1 MKCNV
6 LEYIRVPSTSY
17 SFVKTENHLQNKRL
31 QYACQYYN
39 FKFSFEQISKV
50 KAQLALEQ
58 NKQSSVDP
66 DDNVS
71 DIQPMIV
78 VEPVSDVDERKE
90 TLSGTENLQF
100 EDVSQPSS
108 VKDSPVLSPVE
119 IELVSDYD
127 HGNESGLDQ
136 VMVSKPSSPFS
147 SSTSSKVGHKSTN
160 ERQQLLQIV
169 TAQTQRLAQVKQNYL
184 AILKKKATL
193 RKKHISTN
201 KRSFVNVKAKNKGSP
216 KSLHLKP
223 RTSKTQSKTK
233 AAYPLVDPLPSQSV
247 NSSKPLEG
255 TSCNDQ
261 ISSKTNTNLVKSTDK
276 SEQLHLD
283 IVQVLDSLGVS
294 SLNKELVIDN
304 IKVNFFKNVML
315 FLFFD

>member
-1 MKCNV
+1 M
-6 LEYIRVPSTSY
+6 
-17 SFVKTENHLQNKRL
+17 
-31 QYACQYYN
+31 
-39 FKFSFEQISKV
+39 
-50 KAQLALEQ
+50 ALEQ
-58 NKQSSVDP
+58 NKQSCVNP
-66 DDNVS
+66 VDNVS

-90 TLSGTENLQF
+90 TMSGTENLHF

-160 ERQQLLQIV
+160 EKQQLLQIV
-169 TAQTQRLAQVKQNYL
+169 TAKTQQLAQVKQTYL

-193 RKKHISTN
+193 RKKHVSTN
-201 KRSFVNVKAKNKGSP
+201 KRSFVNVKAKNKSSP

-233 AAYPLVDPLPSQSV
+233 TADPLVDPLLSQSV
-247 NSSKPLEG
+247 NSSKPLGG

-261 ISSKTNTNLVKSTDK
+261 PSSKANTNLVEFTDN

-283 IVQVLDSLGVS
+283 IVQVLDSLGAA
-294 SLNKELVIDN
+294 SLDKELVIDN
-304 IKVNFFKNVML
+304 IKVKFLHDVML

>member
-1 MKCNV
+1 M
-6 LEYIRVPSTSY
+6 
-17 SFVKTENHLQNKRL
+17 
-31 QYACQYYN
+31 
-39 FKFSFEQISKV
+39 
-50 KAQLALEQ
+50 ALEQ
-58 NKQSSVDP
+58 DKRSCVDSV
-66 DDNVS
+66 DNVS
-71 DIQPMIV
+71 DSQPMIV

-90 TLSGTENLQF
+90 TMSGTVNLQF

-160 ERQQLLQIV
+160 EKQQLLQIV
-169 TAQTQRLAQVKQNYL
+169 TAKTQQLAQVKQNYL

-193 RKKHISTN
+193 RKKHVSGN

-216 KSLHLKP
+216 KSLYLK
-223 RTSKTQSKTK
+223 SKTSRIQSKTNT
-233 AAYPLVDPLPSQSV
+233 AYPLVDPLPSQSV
-247 NSSKPLEG
+247 SSSSKPLG
-255 TSCNDQ
+255 STSYNDQ
-261 ISSKTNTNLVKSTDK
+261 LSSKANTNLVKSTDN

-283 IVQVLDSLGVS
+283 IVQVLDSLGAS

-304 IKVNFFKNVML
+304 IKVIFLHNVIL
-315 FLFFD
+315 FCLFWLEVATNKRMSEFSITSTYHFTTQYNYREMFSII